1 MPNYDAA
8 CFHTQQCAE
17 KYLKARLQEA
27 AIPFQKTHDLEK
39 LLKLVIAVEPAW
51 QTLANELKDLNDF
64 AVDIR
69 YPGPAA
75 TKSDAQEAIKNCR
88 RVRAVIRAAFGLPV

>member
-1 MPNYDAA
+1 MP
-8 CFHTQQCAE
+8 F
-17 KYLKARLQEA
+17 
-27 AIPFQKTHDLEK
+27 PKTHDLEK
-39 LLKLVIAVEPAW
+39 LLKLVATVEPGW
-51 QTLANELKDLNDF
+51 NGLSKELRDLNDF

-88 RVRAVIRAAFGLPV
+88 RVRAVIRTAFGLPV